1 MSEGE
6 FKCDFILARMKKM
19 LEIEEECKSFGRNN
33 ILPENILAD
42 TSPYFYPFI
51 IEFSLIGASVFYIM
65 SNHVGKRTSRLKL
78 RQPNPLLAVIFTWC
92 YVLGR
97 KYKMSL
103 ADRIPKWRIK
113 DCVHFSEWVYCWNW
127 KTCARQPIAI
137 ASCKF
142 SADQFKPS

>member
-65 SNHVGKRTSRLKL
+65 SNHVGKQTSRLKL
-78 RQPNPLLAVIFTWC
+78 RQPNPMDCFNKIEFSHLMKVKKFKVLNYILSQNVKNISKSTGLGISANMYFNDFIFPSRVRLLDF
-92 YVLGR
+92 L
-97 KYKMSL
+97 
-103 ADRIPKWRIK
+103 
-113 DCVHFSEWVYCWNW
+113 
-127 KTCARQPIAI
+127 
-137 ASCKF
+137 
-142 SADQFKPS
+142 